1 MMVMI
6 MARLTPRTPKT
17 CHRKMMGKRMAP
29 LRAPKLGEEGGWV
42 WEQGGLETRRRT
54 RCAKPAQPVRGAE
67 VTADGRAE
75 PRTHAQGTHAGAR
88 ELPPG
93 EALAAAT
100 GHAAREVRQ
109 DGHGR
114 QRRRARWRRGGGE
127 RAVRLALKQARRMP
141 VRLVRLRGCG
151 EIVSNGQ
158 KKHTH
163 EFSHRQGR
171 SCTSTSGYFRG
182 LQSTSLP
189 CPS

>member
-29 LRAPKLGEEGGWV
+29 LTAPKLGEEGGWV

-54 RCAKPAQPVRGAE
+54 RCAKPAQPARSAE
-67 VTADGRAE
+67 VTADGRAG

-114 QRRRARWRRGGGE
+114 QRRRTRWRRGGG
-127 RAVRLALKQARRMP
+127 ASCALGVDAGAPMP
-141 VRLVRLRGCG
+141 VRLVRLRG
-151 EIVSNGQ
+151 EIVRSRQ
-158 KKHTH
+158 KRQIKHN
-163 EFSHRQGR
+163 EFSHRPSR
-171 SCTSTSGYFRG
+171 PVLTSGYFRG
-182 LQSTSLP
+182 LQSNPLP